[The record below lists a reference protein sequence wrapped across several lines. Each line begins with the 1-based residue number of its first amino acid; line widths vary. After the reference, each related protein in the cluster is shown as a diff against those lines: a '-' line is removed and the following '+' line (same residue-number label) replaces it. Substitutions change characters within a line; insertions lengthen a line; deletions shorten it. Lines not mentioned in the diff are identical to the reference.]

1 MHYRSPRTFRIWR
14 YGVGHSQLLL
24 RSPPGNTEA
33 TCLDLHFEGV
43 AAMQLGTRYVA
54 PRLRLATGQEQATL
68 RTLAQT
74 AAGPHHVDM
83 ALDSETGTGLVLC
96 RKVRVLRG
104 GPDALGDIEMS
115 ETVWSHPPGSLGLR

>member
-1 MHYRSPRTFRIWR
+1 
-14 YGVGHSQLLL
+14 
-24 RSPPGNTEA
+24 
-33 TCLDLHFEGV
+33 
-43 AAMQLGTRYVA
+43 MQLGTRYVA